1 LTLGIKIWKTGQMAI
16 ILGHISKEEVMENK
30 KTKQALPKKYGVKQI
45 KTVAEEPETAY
56 VTSYSL
62 RPVNGTKVESNYV
75 KRSLALM
82 GVASVAPF
90 NTVENVSDFIHCIRE
105 GVPKKA
111 LDNLIEVTGISATEM
126 AGIIRTSDRTL
137 RRYSPKQKLNAEQS
151 ERVIELAKV
160 YSRGEEV
167 FGTLEAFREWMNS
180 SVMALGNKKPKEF
193 LDTSMGIEML
203 MEELG
208 RIEHGIFA

>member
-1 LTLGIKIWKTGQMAI
+1 MDKFQRRGMASKQQRIKSHKKQVTATYQSMV
-16 ILGHISKEEVMENK
+16 EEAAVAYNVPSLVPVHG
-30 KTKQALPKKYGVKQI
+30 TKQAG
-45 KTVAEEPETAY
+45 
-56 VTSYSL
+56 
-62 RPVNGTKVESNYV
+62 NYV

-82 GVASVAPF
+82 GVANITPF
-90 NTVENVSDFIHCIRE
+90 NTVENVADFIVCIRE

-111 LDNLIEVTGISATEM
+111 LDNLIEVTGITTLEM
-126 AGIIRTSDRTL
+126 ADIVRTSDRTL

-167 FGTLEAFREWMNS
+167 FGTLDAFKEWMNS
-180 SVMALGNKKPKEF
+180 TVMALGNKKPKEF

-203 MEELG
+203 MDELG

>member
-1 LTLGIKIWKTGQMAI
+1 
-16 ILGHISKEEVMENK
+16 MENK
-30 KTKQALPKKYGVKQI
+30 KTRSIPSKKYKAAAVK
-45 KTVAEEPETAY
+45 TMAEEPVAAY
-56 VTSYSL
+56 APSYPLS
-62 RPVNGTKVESNYV
+62 PVHVARLESNYV

-82 GVASVAPF
+82 GVASLPPF
-90 NTVENVSDFIHCIRE
+90 NTVENVSDFITCIRE

-111 LDNLIEVTGISATEM
+111 LDNLIEVTGINATEM

-137 RRYSPKQKLNAEQS
+137 RRYLPKQKLNPEQS

-167 FGTLEAFREWMNS
+167 FGTLDAFREWMNG
-180 SVMALGNKKPKEF
+180 SVRALGDKKPKEF

-203 MEELG
+203 MDELG

>member
-1 LTLGIKIWKTGQMAI
+1 MARKKIKPGS
-16 ILGHISKEEVMENK
+16 SKPYEAHSEK
-30 KTKQALPKKYGVKQI
+30 S
-45 KTVAEEPETAY
+45 TVEEPEAAY
-56 VTSYSL
+56 AIALKPLKAIYGG
-62 RPVNGTKVESNYV
+62 RQEKNYV
-75 KRSLALM
+75 KRSLVLM
-82 GVASVAPF
+82 GMAAIAPYD
-90 NTVENVSDFIHCIRE
+90 TVENISDFINCIRE

-111 LDNLIEVTGISATEM
+111 LDNLIDITGISNTEM
-126 AGIIRTSDRTL
+126 SGIIRTSDRTL

-167 FGTLEAFREWMNS
+167 FGTLDAFKEWMSN

-193 LDTSMGIEML
+193 LDTSLGIEML
-203 MEELG
+203 MDELG

>member
-1 LTLGIKIWKTGQMAI
+1 
-16 ILGHISKEEVMENK
+16 MEHK
-30 KTKQALPKKYGVKQI
+30 KTRPVSSKKYRAHPVKTI
-45 KTVAEEPETAY
+45 AEEPAAAY
-56 VTSYSL
+56 TVSYPLS
-62 RPVNGTKVESNYV
+62 PVHVAKHESNYV

-82 GVASVAPF
+82 GLASTPPF
-90 NTVENVSDFIHCIRE
+90 NAVENVSDFIHCIRE

-111 LDNLIEVTGISATEM
+111 LDNLLEVTGINATEM
-126 AGIIRTSDRTL
+126 AAIIRTSDRTL
-137 RRYSPKQKLNAEQS
+137 RRYLPKQKLNPEQS

-167 FGTLEAFREWMNS
+167 FGTLDAFCEWMTS
-180 SVMALGNKKPKEF
+180 SVLALGNKKPKEF